1 MGKLSSLFESF
12 DNLDQIDVNSLI
24 PLLHPPPQRVQLEN
38 YLANLILYPQA
49 LPLTE
54 YEMKINLAVL
64 REALS
69 LNGPMIERENNLLGS
84 NPFINVTLRK
94 ILIPES
100 FLSFVPD
107 LVSLTEVFID
117 AFLRSHRKE
126 DFFWDL
132 WTVVLTDDSDE
143 IVGSVILPQFA
154 NKDGEMDITVLG
166 KSYKIVSGKL
176 SIIPCMKER
185 CEISYKLKQGQ
196 VLGKSES
203 ALQLYGGKMGI
214 LIDGRVE

>member
-1 MGKLSSLFESF
+1 MPKMRGLFDSF
-12 DNLDQIDVNSLI
+12 DNLDQIDINLLI
-24 PLLHPPPQRVQLEN
+24 PFIKPSLQPIQLEN
-38 YLANLILYPQA
+38 YLANLILYPHA

-54 YEMKINLAVL
+54 YDMKVNLAIL
-64 REALS
+64 KEALN
-69 LNGPMIERENNLLGS
+69 LNGPKLERENNLLGS

-94 ILIPES
+94 ILIPDS

-107 LVSLTEVFID
+107 LVSLVGVFID
-117 AFLRSHRKE
+117 AFLRVRPKT

-132 WTVVLTDDSDE
+132 WTVVLTNDSDE

-154 NKDGEMDITVLG
+154 DRSGEMEISVLD
-166 KSYKIVSGKL
+166 KSYKITSGKL
-176 SIIPCMKER
+176 AIIPCMKDR
-185 CEISYKLKQGQ
+185 CEISYKLKQGK
-196 VLGKSES
+196 VLGKSEN